1 MHVWWL
7 INPNSRNLRTL
18 LREPAPPSKNKQTEQ
33 QQIINNAVPYL
44 ENNDVIVV
52 DTNSSDKDI
61 QNQYPSN
68 LIVILLLPVVIT

>member
-61 QNQYPSN
+61 RNQYPSN
-68 LIVILLLPVVIT
+68 LIVMPLLPVVIT